1 MATYM
6 QKINCAVKI
15 KELLSNPDSE
25 LIIQKKLDYL
35 KKDTNIGFG
44 HSLSNYQINSFKEA
58 VNSSSKNRTLGEHL
72 LYLVDLK
79 GIQKDS
85 DVYNKVNIRRDY
97 WSRLISDKI
106 NNPSKY
112 KLLLI
117 GISLE
122 LTLYEVIELLESAG
136 YTFIPSNSFEKAI
149 FTIFEQEIYKIND
162 IEEVFVDMLKL
173 PSIFDYA

>member
-15 KELLSNPDSE
+15 KELLSNPDVE

-35 KKDTNIGFG
+35 KKDTHIGFG
-44 HSLSNYQINSFKEA
+44 HSLSNCQINSFKEA
-58 VNSSSKNRTLGEHL
+58 VNSSSKKRTLGEHL
-72 LYLVDLK
+72 LYLVHLK

-85 DVYNKVNIRRDY
+85 DVYNKVNIRKDY

-106 NNPSKY
+106 NKPSKY

-122 LTLYEVIELLESAG
+122 LTLYEVIELLESVG
-136 YTFIPSNSFEKAI
+136 YTFIPSNSFENAI
-149 FTIFEQEIYKIND
+149 FTVFEQEIYKIND
-162 IEEVFVDMLKL
+162 IEEIFVDMLKL

>member
-15 KELLSNPDSE
+15 KELLSNPDVE
-25 LIIQKKLDYL
+25 LIILKKLDYL

-44 HSLSNYQINSFKEA
+44 HSLSNCQINSFKEA
-58 VNSSSKNRTLGEHL
+58 VNSSSKKRTLGEHL
-72 LYLVDLK
+72 LYLVHLK

-85 DVYNKVNIRRDY
+85 DVYNKVNIRKDY

-106 NNPSKY
+106 NKPSKY

-122 LTLYEVIELLESAG
+122 LTLYEVIELLESVG
-136 YTFIPSNSFEKAI
+136 YTFIPSNSFENAI
-149 FTIFEQEIYKIND
+149 FTVFEQEIYKIND
-162 IEEVFVDMLKL
+162 IEEIFVDMLKL